1 MIFVDLSVDQKE
13 FRSHA
18 ANALLYCAH
27 ISRRPD
33 TSLELL
39 KLMHDSGTRLLD
51 DYPYSITVH
60 TCNEARNWDQS
71 LEVFQLF
78 KNSGKQASPVLIR
91 SDPDLTLLV

>member
-1 MIFVDLSVDQKE
+1 MILSVDQKE

-39 KLMHDSGTRLLD
+39 KLMQENGTSLMD

-60 TCNEARNWDQS
+60 TCNEAKNWNQS
-71 LEVFQLF
+71 LEVFELF
-78 KNSGKQASPVLIR
+78 KISGKRASPVLIR